1 MPSSRL
7 PTGRGRA
14 DAARDPSHTKAIS
27 ARLASPCRA
36 MPKLFED
43 YHIRFALAALVHAFG
58 GLLDHFGRHVATE
71 IDLDHDIVG
80 IEVVVALHRCF
91 APLRRRPG
99 GGAICEHR
107 EPSII

>member
-1 MPSSRL
+1 MQHAALLIQKADRL
-7 PTGRGRA
+7 GPHRL
-14 DAARDPSHTKAIS
+14 AAR
-27 ARLASPCRA
+27 CRD
-36 MPKLFED
+36 LLD
-43 YHIRFALAALVHAFG
+43 YYHVRVAPAALVHAFG

-80 IEVVVALHRCF
+80 IEVVLALHHCF

-99 GGAICEHR
+99 GGAIGEHR